1 MYVNT
6 NTTNAFFCKFLL
18 QHPFIKDYRDK
29 TAILDLICEAKADV
43 IETVEDLTEEEDIK
57 VLKVGNFFFLTHYC
71 FDKNWDT

>member
-1 MYVNT
+1 MH
-6 NTTNAFFCKFLL
+6 FFKILL

-57 VLKVGNFFFLTHYC
+57 VLKVGNFFFFNPLL
-71 FDKNWDT
+71 F